1 MSDSEYNIITPQAG
15 VVRGASVMVTP
26 SATTTYTLNS
36 TNAYGR
42 ASLTVTVTVH

>member
-1 MSDSEYNIITPQAG
+1 MSNSEYNLIAPRVGA
-15 VVRGASVMVTP
+15 VRGASVMVTP
-26 SATTTYTLNS
+26 STTTTYTLNS